1 MAASSD
7 PALLVDIDTWAWGRV
22 HANYEAKN
30 EKGIT
35 ELINATEF
43 PKQAKSLPLVGYPFG
58 RDIEPISDDQKGR
71 GDIPVRLQLVDNKI
85 VRVTFYLDELHPRM
99 VPQAKIDQSRYTFRT
114 AWMTRKGEMKQTF
127 PDVVVDTTALL
138 RSSPYPS
145 DMKLEDI
152 EDVMDKDLDLAL
164 LEYYETGQ
172 VAKPSSIP
180 KDKRLKDYYSNDTPV
195 PITAERRFKADG
207 KTFDCIRVYGHY
219 LHEEFSKKC
228 ASPPYFDFDIVP
240 IRQEFE
246 YANLC
251 SVSAERTV
259 RFRSLSYEFHKD
271 VLPVDVKEW
280 MMDMHK
286 NMSLRTTHQYKEYI
300 QQEIERRAP
309 MTRFWSAE
317 DEVVVVEE
325 KKKSKSDEDDDES
338 SSCPIPIDLEK
349 LEDYLNE
356 MGQALYY
363 QYVEQQ
369 SEDETN
375 DEEEEGKD
383 NETEQEEE
391 EEDQEAEEE
400 EETEAEHED
409 EKGEEGDEGEGEDD
423 EEYLTFINQL
433 YEHVGKNAEQLREI
447 AESRCRLALK
457 FLEFRRRQKEA
468 DEVADKMKKLSTNP

>member
-1 MAASSD
+1 
-7 PALLVDIDTWAWGRV
+7 
-22 HANYEAKN
+22 
-30 EKGIT
+30 
-35 ELINATEF
+35 
-43 PKQAKSLPLVGYPFG
+43 
-58 RDIEPISDDQKGR
+58 
-71 GDIPVRLQLVDNKI
+71 
-85 VRVTFYLDELHPRM
+85 
-99 VPQAKIDQSRYTFRT
+99 
-114 AWMTRKGEMKQTF
+114 
-127 PDVVVDTTALL
+127 
-138 RSSPYPS
+138 
-145 DMKLEDI
+145 
-152 EDVMDKDLDLAL
+152 
-164 LEYYETGQ
+164 
-172 VAKPSSIP
+172 
-180 KDKRLKDYYSNDTPV
+180 
-195 PITAERRFKADG
+195 
-207 KTFDCIRVYGHY
+207 
-219 LHEEFSKKC
+219 
-228 ASPPYFDFDIVP
+228 
-240 IRQEFE
+240 
-246 YANLC
+246 
-251 SVSAERTV
+251 
-259 RFRSLSYEFHKD
+259 
-271 VLPVDVKEW
+271 
-280 MMDMHK
+280 
-286 NMSLRTTHQYKEYI
+286 
-300 QQEIERRAP
+300 